1 MKKKF
6 LTLCVSAAFAI
17 SCFSQADSSALD
29 TVSAGSGENQSKAVV
44 LNEFDTPLLYS
55 GNSTFYYKGKNVQKY
70 SFGFYNE
77 PDEVFSVDNYKL
89 WMSGNGGMK
98 FFTNGQP
105 RLTITKD
112 GYFGVGTTIPK
123 QMLHIVGGNIL
134 ISRTSSNAKADGSAN
149 GSILFGAETSTSN
162 PYGAWGIE
170 YLDES
175 HTGPGLNFWKT
186 RGFNYALFLHDNGNV
201 GIGTN
206 KPLYKLDVM
215 GSVRCQELVIN
226 MNGASGADFVF
237 APGYNLAPLSEVEE
251 FVRQNRHLPNIP
263 AEKEMQQNGL
273 SVQEFQIQLLRKVE
287 ELTLY
292 VIEQGK
298 DIKSLEME
306 NELLK
311 QQLLELTN
319 K

>member
-1 MKKKF
+1 MKKCF
-6 LTLCVSAAFAI
+6 LTLCVSAAFAL

-123 QMLHIVGGNIL
+123 QMLHVVGGNIL

-149 GSILFGAETSTSN
+149 GSILFGADVTSADRR
-162 PYGAWGIE
+162 GEWGIE

-175 HTGPGLNFWKT
+175 NTGPGLNFWKV